1 MTRSASIVLFAGLA
15 CVVVLLSLNACGN
28 PKSTTYQGWIEAD
41 FVFVGPD
48 EPGRVETLIVR
59 EGEAVAAGAPL
70 FALEADLQRAEV
82 AAAEANLVNA
92 RQAFERAYELLR
104 AKVGSQKAFDD
115 AQAALREAE
124 ARVNSAQ
131 TRLARR
137 RVSSPATGLI
147 HQVYYRPGEMVPA
160 GRPVVALLPPGNVK
174 VRFYVPEAVLPK
186 IAVGESVTVRCDGCV
201 DDIGARIDLIARMA
215 EFTPPV
221 IYSLE
226 ERSKLVFLVE
236 ARPTRPDLVRVGQP
250 VTVALAPAAVA
261 AKEPAQ

>member
-1 MTRSASIVLFAGLA
+1 MTRRDPLARFAGLVSA
-15 CVVVLLSLNACGN
+15 AVLLAVGACSN
-28 PKSTTYQGWIEAD
+28 PKGASYQGWIEAD

-48 EPGRVETLIVR
+48 EAGRVETLAVR
-59 EGEAVAAGAPL
+59 EGDPVTAGAPL
-70 FALEADLQRAEV
+70 FTVDADLQRADA
-82 AAAEANLVNA
+82 AAAEASLINA
-92 RQAFERAYELLR
+92 KQAFERAHELLR
-104 AKVGSQKAFDD
+104 TKTGSQKALDD

-137 RVSSPATGLI
+137 RVSSPAAGFI
-147 HQVYYRPGEMVPA
+147 HQVYYRPGELVPA
-160 GRPVVALLPPGNVK
+160 SRPVIALLPPGNVK
-174 VRFYVPEAVLPK
+174 VRFYVPQAVLPT
-186 IAVGESVTVRCDGCV
+186 IAVGEGVTVRCDGCP
-201 DDIGARIDLIARMA
+201 DEITARIDFIARTA

-236 ARPTRPDLVRVGQP
+236 ARPARPDLVRVGQP

-261 AKEPAQ
+261 AREQAR

>member
-1 MTRSASIVLFAGLA
+1 MTRSIPMMLVGAIA
-15 CVVVLLSLNACGN
+15 CVAALVALSACSDPN
-28 PKSTTYQGWIEAD
+28 STNYQGWIEAD

-48 EPGRVETLIVR
+48 ESGRIETLAVR
-59 EGEAVAAGAPL
+59 EGDLVAAGAPL
-70 FALEADLQRAEV
+70 FTVDGDLQRAE
-82 AAAEANLVNA
+82 AGAAEAALINA
-92 RQAFERAYELLR
+92 RQAFERANELL
-104 AKVGSQKAFDD
+104 KTKTGSQKAFDD

-137 RVSSPATGLI
+137 RVSSPAAGSI
-147 HQVYYRPGEMVPA
+147 HQIYYRPGEMVPT
-160 GRPVVALLPPGNVK
+160 GRPVMALLPPGNLK

-186 IAVGESVTVRCDGCV
+186 IATGESVTVRCDGCPH
-201 DDIGARIDLIARMA
+201 DITARIDFIARAA

-250 VTVALAPAAVA
+250 VTVALAPPAVVA
-261 AKEPAQ
+261 REPAQ